1 MVDFNNTILSM
12 GIRGLNKYFKHLASP
27 RSIRQVNISELRGK
41 TLVVDT
47 SIYMYKFMEDG
58 GGLLNNMFA
67 FITQCFE
74 LNITL
79 LFVFDGKP
87 NLLKK
92 EILMTRVKRK
102 ITASN
107 KYSELEEEYDKNVDS
122 MSVREKSLMK
132 FKMGEYKKRS
142 LRITMDDIHQVK
154 LLMDSLNVYYCDAP
168 EEADVVCSHYV
179 EKGYAWAC
187 VSDDMDMFAYG
198 CPRVIREWN
207 IYKSHATVYDLH
219 SITKDIKIPIQYL
232 RSVLLLLGNDY
243 CKESIHLETAIHW
256 FREYY
261 SSPDIINNSHQQTF
275 YDWLL
280 RKEHVTSLRITEL
293 LEISILYE
301 MPITTT
307 DERPLVKEKEGI
319 IKWKQ
324 LRTLLEPRGFV
335 FIE

>member
-1 MVDFNNTILSM
+1 M
-12 GIRGLNKYFKHLASP
+12 GIRGLNKYFKHQASP
-27 RSIRQVNISELRGK
+27 KSIRQVNIAELRGK

-79 LFVFDGKP
+79 LFIFDGKP
-87 NLLKK
+87 NFLKK
-92 EILMTRVKRK
+92 EMLMNRVRRK

-107 KYSELEEEYDKNVDS
+107 KYTELEEEYDKNVS
-122 MSVREKSLMK
+122 NMTSREKSLMQ
-132 FKMGEYKKRS
+132 FKMGECKKRS
-142 LRITMDDIHQVK
+142 LRITMDDIQQVK

-207 IYKSHATVYDLH
+207 VYKLHATLYDLQ
-219 SITKDIKIPIQYL
+219 SITKDIKIPLQYL

-243 CKESIHLETAIHW
+243 CKESIHLDTAIRW

-261 SSPDIINNSHQQTF
+261 STSDLTRTF

-280 RKEHVTSLRITEL
+280 REEHVTSLRISEL
-293 LEISILYE
+293 LEISILYD
-301 MPITTT
+301 MP
-307 DERPLVKEKEGI
+307 DEEEDAEEEKDMVKKDICTVVQSNG
-319 IKWKQ
+319 IKWNQ
-324 LRTLLEPRGFV
+324 LKNLLEPRGFV

>member
-1 MVDFNNTILSM
+1 M
-12 GIRGLNKYFKHLASP
+12 GIRGLNKYFKHLASS
-27 RSIRQVNISELRGK
+27 RSIRQVNITEFKGK

-47 SIYMYKFMEDG
+47 SIYMYKFLEDG
-58 GGLLNNMFA
+58 DGLLNNMFA
-67 FITQCFE
+67 FITQCIEF
-74 LNITL
+74 NITL

-92 EILMTRVKRK
+92 EMLLSRSRRK

-107 KYSELEEEYDKNVDS
+107 KYLELEEEYDKNVNN
-122 MSVREKSLMK
+122 MSDREKTSMK
-132 FKMGEYKKRS
+132 LKMGEYKKRS
-142 LRITMDDIHQVK
+142 LRITMDDIQKVK
-154 LLMDSLNVYYCDAP
+154 LLMDSLNVFYCDAP

-187 VSDDMDMFAYG
+187 ISDDMDMFAYG

-207 IYKSHATVYDLH
+207 VYKLNATLYDLQE
-219 SITKDIKIPIQYL
+219 ITVDINIPMQYL

-243 CKESIHLETAIHW
+243 CKESIHLDTAIKW

-261 SSPDIINNSHQQTF
+261 SSIEDHKNTF

-280 RKEHVTSLRITEL
+280 HKKHVTSLRITEL

-301 MPITTT
+301 MPKNTV
-307 DERPLVKEKEGI
+307 LEKYI
-319 IKWKQ
+319 RNNNNNNNNNNSNCSKIRWNQ
-324 LRTLLEPRGFV
+324 LKSLLEPRGFV
-335 FIE
+335 FI